1 MTEKEIT
8 DLLQRYT
15 AKQCTPAEINLV
27 ESWYNSMNY
36 DHPVNAEEFE
46 SIKRL
51 SWDALNPQ
59 LRKQRSF
66 YPYAA
71 IFWGLLFLSIA
82 TYFIFQNYTTK
93 DSSRITTKIQPVGYR
108 AMLLIGSK
116 DSVDL
121 NALQVGKTVNAR
133 GIWIKKLDNGTIAYE
148 MQSIDKNTNTLNKLI
163 VPRGG
168 QFKIRLADSS
178 LVFVNSESELE
189 FPSQFEGNERRIKMV
204 GEGYFEVAKNKQ
216 KPFIVESNEQQVTVL
231 GTKFN
236 IHAYRNEKNITT
248 TLIEGKVRV
257 SSPQGQAILQ
267 PGDQAIYNG
276 HGIQVSLAKNTTALT
291 WKDDI
296 FVFDSETLGNI
307 MQQLSRWYNIEVQFA
322 NKDIGQIRFT
332 GSISKHRD
340 IDQVLHLLEITGKV
354 KFTIDNKKIYVK
366 TN

>member
-36 DHPVNAEEFE
+36 NHPVNVDEFE

-51 SWDALNPQ
+51 TWDALNPQ
-59 LRKQRSF
+59 LRKPRSF

-82 TYFIFQNYTTK
+82 TYFIFQNYTK
-93 DSSRITTKIQPVGYR
+93 DSSRITPKIQPVGYR

-133 GIWIKKLDNGTIAYE
+133 GIRIKKLDNGTIAYE
-148 MQSIDKNTNTLNKLI
+148 VQSVDNNTNTLNKLI

-189 FPSQFEGNERRIKMV
+189 FPSQFKGNERRIKMV

-216 KPFIVESNEQQVTVL
+216 KPFIVESKEQQVTVL

-276 HGIQVSLAKNTTALT
+276 HGIQVSLAKNTTTLT

-307 MQQLSRWYNIEVQFA
+307 MQQLSRWYSIEVQFA
-322 NKDIGQIRFT
+322 NKDIRQIRFT
-332 GSISKHRD
+332 GSISKHQD
-340 IDQVLHLLEITGKV
+340 IDQVLRLLEITGKV
-354 KFTIDNKKIYVK
+354 KFIIDNKKIYVK